1 MDVVFKFMPL
11 ILIAVFAII
20 ILCVVVAIRNKLRD
34 VSRSLFGTNS
44 FIEGINQQK
53 EQMSETPRS
62 LHSMTAIYLPNILK
76 DFPEFDY
83 ELYKNKAKSL
93 LRSYFTAVSTKKAL
107 ALTEECSLTLKNY
120 VQGVIGDL
128 NSRNVTQVFNQALI
142 HDIEIAR
149 YIKNGAT
156 ATIIFVASVGYYSYI
171 KDENGNVVFG
181 DKNIKQQ
188 TVYEIGLVYVQ
199 DVDRVDG
206 SEGLGINCPNCGA
219 PIKNLGHKF
228 CDYCGTSIVEVNARA
243 WKFDSVKEQ
252 TKQRRQY

>member
-1 MDVVFKFMPL
+1 MDVVLKFMPL
-11 ILIAVFAII
+11 ILIAVVAII
-20 ILCVVVAIRNKLRD
+20 ILCVVVAISNKIKE

-44 FIEGINQQK
+44 FVEGLNKQK

-62 LHSMTAIYLPNILK
+62 LHSMTAIYLPNILR

-83 ELYKNKAKSL
+83 DLYKNKAKSL
-93 LRSYFTAVSTKKAL
+93 LRSYFTAVSTKKAS

-120 VQGVIGDL
+120 VQGVIEDL
-128 NSRNVTQVFNQALI
+128 NSRNVTQVFNQSVI
-142 HDIEIAR
+142 HDIEISR

-156 ATIIFVASVGYYSYI
+156 VTILFVASVGQYSYI
-171 KDENGNVVFG
+171 EDENGKVVFG
-181 DKNIKQQ
+181 DKNLKQQ

-199 DVDRVDG
+199 DVDKVEG

-228 CDYCGTSIVEVNARA
+228 CDYCGTSIVEVNTRA

-252 TKQRRQY
+252 TVSRRQY

>member
-1 MDVVFKFMPL
+1 MDVVLSFMPL
-11 ILIAVFAII
+11 ILIAVIAII
-20 ILCVVVAIRNKLRD
+20 ILCVVVAIRNKIRE

-44 FIEGINQQK
+44 FVEGINQQK

-62 LHSMTAIYLPNILK
+62 LHSMTSIYLPNILK

-93 LRSYFTAVSTKKAL
+93 LRSYFTAVSTKKAS

-120 VQGVIGDL
+120 VQGVIEDL
-128 NSRNVTQVFNQALI
+128 NVTNTKQVFSQTVI

-149 YIKNGAT
+149 YIKTGAT
-156 ATIIFVASVGYYSYI
+156 VTIVFVASVGQYSYI
-171 KDENGNVVFG
+171 EDATGKVVFG
-181 DKNIKQQ
+181 DKDIKLQ

-199 DVDRVDG
+199 DVDRV
-206 SEGLGINCPNCGA
+206 EGNEALGINCPNCGA
-219 PIKNLGHKF
+219 PIKNLGYKF

-252 TKQRRQY
+252 TTQRRQY

>member
-1 MDVVFKFMPL
+1 MDVVLSFMPL
-11 ILIAVFAII
+11 ILIAVIAII
-20 ILCVVVAIRNKLRD
+20 ILCVVVAIRNKIRE

-44 FIEGINQQK
+44 FVEGINQQK

-62 LHSMTAIYLPNILK
+62 LHSMTSIYLPNILK

-93 LRSYFTAVSTKKAL
+93 LRSYFTAVSTKKAS

-120 VQGVIGDL
+120 VQGVIEDL
-128 NSRNVTQVFNQALI
+128 NVTNTKQVFSQTVI

-149 YIKNGAT
+149 YIKTGAT
-156 ATIIFVASVGYYSYI
+156 VTIVFVASVGQYSYI
-171 KDENGNVVFG
+171 EDATGKVVFG
-181 DKNIKQQ
+181 DKDIKLQ

-199 DVDRVDG
+199 DVDRV
-206 SEGLGINCPNCGA
+206 EGNEALGINCPNCGA

-228 CDYCGTSIVEVNARA
+228 CDYCGTSIVEVNTRA

-252 TKQRRQY
+252 TTQRRRY

>member
-1 MDVVFKFMPL
+1 MDVVLSFMPL
-11 ILIAVFAII
+11 ILIAVIAII
-20 ILCVVVAIRNKLRD
+20 ILCVVVAIRNKIRE

-44 FIEGINQQK
+44 FVEGINQQK

-62 LHSMTAIYLPNILK
+62 LHSMTSIYLPNILK

-93 LRSYFTAVSTKKAL
+93 LRSYFTAVSTKKAS

-120 VQGVIGDL
+120 VQGVIEDL
-128 NSRNVTQVFNQALI
+128 NVTNTKQVFSQTVI

-149 YIKNGAT
+149 YIKTGAT
-156 ATIIFVASVGYYSYI
+156 VTIVFVASVGQYSYI
-171 KDENGNVVFG
+171 EDATGKVVFG
-181 DKNIKQQ
+181 DKNIKLQ

-199 DVDRVDG
+199 DVDRV
-206 SEGLGINCPNCGA
+206 EGNEALGINCPNCGA

-228 CDYCGTSIVEVNARA
+228 CDYCGSSIKEVNARA

-252 TKQRRQY
+252 TTQRRRY